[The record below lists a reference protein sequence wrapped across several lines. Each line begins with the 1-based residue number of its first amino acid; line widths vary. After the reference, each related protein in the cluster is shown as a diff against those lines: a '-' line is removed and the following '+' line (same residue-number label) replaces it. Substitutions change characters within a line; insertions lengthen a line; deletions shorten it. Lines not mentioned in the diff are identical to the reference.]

1 MVKRKQQ
8 KKTNTDRRLWL
19 VILLSVIV
27 LILFLVLFENWQKKQ
42 EATIADVKYEAF
54 GIPLPQG
61 YTIHGIDVSSY
72 QGAIHWPS
80 VKHMQSENA
89 QMGFV
94 FMKATE
100 GLNDTDKRFH
110 ENWRK
115 AKEAGL
121 VCGAY
126 HFFLAT
132 KSGKQ
137 QALQFIKQV
146 HLKKGDLPPVIDI
159 EKLYGVKPAVM
170 RERVK
175 DFLEMLEAYYRVK
188 PIIYTYAD
196 FYERYLGETF
206 KNYPLWVAHYFQPEK
221 PRISRSWIFWQ
232 HSEMGKI
239 NGIRAKVD
247 CNVFNGDSVK
257 FKQIIIP

>member
-1 MVKRKQQ
+1 MTRKRSQ
-8 KKTNTDRRLWL
+8 KPNRSQLLWL
-19 VILLSVIV
+19 VLLLSGFM
-27 LILFLVLFENWQKKQ
+27 LILYVALWEKWEERQA
-42 EATIADVKYEAF
+42 ATIESVRYDAF
-54 GIPLPQG
+54 GITMPAG

-72 QGAIHWPS
+72 QGVIHWPS
-80 VKHMQSENA
+80 VKKMISGEI

-110 ENWRK
+110 SNWEK
-115 AKEAGL
+115 AKAAGMIR
-121 VCGAY
+121 GAY

-146 HLKKGDLPPVIDI
+146 ELKKGDLPPVIDI
-159 EKLYGVKPAVM
+159 EKLYGVKPVLM
-170 RERVK
+170 RQRVIE
-175 DFLEMLEAYYRVK
+175 FLETLEAYYRVK

-196 FYERYLGETF
+196 FYERHLGDDF
-206 KNYPLWVAHYFQPEK
+206 KKYPLWVAHYFQPDK
-221 PRISRSWIFWQ
+221 PRIQRDWHFWQ
-232 HSEMGKI
+232 HSEDGSI
-239 NGIRAKVD
+239 DGIRHKVD

-257 FKQIIIP
+257 FKHLLMN

>member
-1 MVKRKQQ
+1 
-8 KKTNTDRRLWL
+8 
-19 VILLSVIV
+19 
-27 LILFLVLFENWQKKQ
+27 
-42 EATIADVKYEAF
+42 
-54 GIPLPQG
+54 
-61 YTIHGIDVSSY
+61 
-72 QGAIHWPS
+72 
-80 VKHMQSENA
+80 
-89 QMGFV
+89 
-94 FMKATE
+94 
-100 GLNDTDKRFH
+100 
-110 ENWRK
+110 
-115 AKEAGL
+115 
-121 VCGAY
+121 
-126 HFFLAT
+126 
-132 KSGKQ
+132 
-137 QALQFIKQV
+137 
-146 HLKKGDLPPVIDI
+146 
-159 EKLYGVKPAVM
+159 M